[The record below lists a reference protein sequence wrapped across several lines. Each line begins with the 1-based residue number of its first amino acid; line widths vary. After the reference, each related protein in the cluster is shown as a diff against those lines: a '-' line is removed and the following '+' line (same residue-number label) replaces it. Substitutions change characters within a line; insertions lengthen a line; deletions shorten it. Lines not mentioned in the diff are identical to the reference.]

1 VADER
6 VEKSG
11 FSGWTG
17 YSWDKGVF
25 PDPKGFLKQM
35 HDRGLKI
42 CPNDHPADGI
52 ASFEDAYSEAC
63 KALGRDPKDGDPIAF
78 TPAEKPF
85 LDAYFDIIL
94 RKLEDDGIDFW
105 WVDWQQGPYSTMS
118 GVDPLWVLNHYH
130 FLNNKRDNKR
140 PLTFSRFAGPGSHRY
155 PVGFSGDSVVTWE
168 SLDFQPEFTASKCF
182 RPSFLLMLIMS
193 SHTASS
199 NIGYGWWSHDIGGHM
214 QGYRDDELAT
224 RWVQLGVWSPI
235 LRLHS
240 SNNPWNAKEPWRFI
254 AEARNAM
261 NDALRLRHRLIP
273 YIYSMNAVSA
283 REGEPLIQPLYWK
296 YPQNG
301 NSFAHK
307 NTYFF
312 GSQLFVVPMT
322 KPRDKVTGRSGVEAW
337 MPPGRHV
344 DIFSGRV
351 YDGDRKLKV
360 FRQLDEYAVF
370 APEGAMIPFDPSESP
385 DAGTAS
391 PKELEIK
398 VIVGADGEFTLYE
411 DNGKG
416 AGVESVEWATTPLK
430 YEQKTG
436 AVTIGPASGDLD
448 CIPKE
453 RDWTV
458 TFVSLAEDATL
469 EASLDDKSSTSA
481 TNKKYK
487 TGISITVTSV
497 PAGAKLTVTITSAS
511 SKSGPTLRTR
521 NALDDVFTIL
531 NDAQMSFDAKPGVW
545 STLNEREKPLVV
557 RLASLRG
564 MDLDANLEA
573 ALGECLS
580 GDSRWTG

>member
-1 VADER
+1 
-6 VEKSG
+6 
-11 FSGWTG
+11 
-17 YSWDKGVF
+17 
-25 PDPKGFLKQM
+25 
-35 HDRGLKI
+35 
-42 CPNDHPADGI
+42 
-52 ASFEDAYSEAC
+52 
-63 KALGRDPKDGDPIAF
+63 
-78 TPAEKPF
+78 
-85 LDAYFDIIL
+85 
-94 RKLEDDGIDFW
+94 
-105 WVDWQQGPYSTMS
+105 
-118 GVDPLWVLNHYH
+118 
-130 FLNNKRDNKR
+130 
-140 PLTFSRFAGPGSHRY
+140 
-155 PVGFSGDSVVTWE
+155 
-168 SLDFQPEFTASKCF
+168 
-182 RPSFLLMLIMS
+182 
-193 SHTASS
+193 
-199 NIGYGWWSHDIGGHM
+199 
-214 QGYRDDELAT
+214 
-224 RWVQLGVWSPI
+224 
-235 LRLHS
+235 
-240 SNNPWNAKEPWRFI
+240 
-254 AEARNAM
+254 
-261 NDALRLRHRLIP
+261 
-273 YIYSMNAVSA
+273 
-283 REGEPLIQPLYWK
+283 
-296 YPQNG
+296 
-301 NSFAHK
+301 
-307 NTYFF
+307 
-312 GSQLFVVPMT
+312 
-322 KPRDKVTGRSGVEAW
+322 
-337 MPPGRHV
+337 
-344 DIFSGRV
+344 
-351 YDGDRKLKV
+351 
-360 FRQLDEYAVF
+360 
-370 APEGAMIPFDPSESP
+370 MIPFDPSESP